1 MTAASPSPSPIPA
14 PPALPGTYRDCLAF
28 FYARNQ
34 FAMKLGLENIRALLG
49 RLGNPERGLTFLHVA
64 GTNGKGSVC
73 ANLAALLGACGYRR
87 VGLYTS
93 PHLVSFRE
101 RIQVDGEPIPA
112 DFIVAW
118 LRRAQGAILE
128 LGATYF
134 ECVTA
139 LALDYFRDRACGA
152 VVLET
157 GLGGRLDA
165 TNAVTPAV
173 TVITSISLD
182 HTAILGDTVEA
193 IWKEKLGILKPGVPM
208 VVREDRPALLAELD
222 ARAAAAGSP
231 VLRLRDHRWEE
242 VPAGGAAEDPDPGA
256 APSPSAVPG
265 ADPSPPSADPGAAGR
280 EAAPALRFHGRYATY
295 VLPGDLRPE
304 AHQRENLALSLLAM
318 EAFLGRALPPPET
331 WIPALRA
338 SRVPGRTQLLTAPGL
353 PPVLLDG
360 AHNPGGIEALAAYL
374 ARAFPGR
381 RIRAL
386 FAVMK
391 DKDYAA
397 VFRSVLGFAARVTF
411 VPLGEAFP
419 RALSFAELEAAL
431 SPEERARIDVLP
443 PGPGALEAWLRAP
456 EGAPDLV
463 VACGSLYLL
472 GTLIPRLV
480 PLYPGLAWFR
490 RFADEF
496 PA

>member
-1 MTAASPSPSPIPA
+1 MTAPASFPLSET
-14 PPALPGTYRDCLAF
+14 LPETYRDCLAF

-34 FAMKLGLENIRALLG
+34 FAMKLGLENIRALLD
-49 RLGNPERGLTFLHVA
+49 RLGNPERGMAFLHVA

-73 ANLAALLGACGYRR
+73 ANLAALLGAAGYRR

-101 RIQVDGEPIPA
+101 RIMVDGEPIPA
-112 DFIVAW
+112 DYIVAW
-118 LRRAQGAILE
+118 LRRAQPIVLALQS
-128 LGATYF
+128 TYF

-139 LALDYFRDRACGA
+139 LALEYFRDLACEA

-193 IWKEKLGILKPGVPM
+193 IWKEKLGILKAGVPM
-208 VVREDRPALLAELD
+208 VVREDRPDLLAELD
-222 ARAAAAGSP
+222 RRAAAAGSP
-231 VLRLRDHRWEE
+231 VIRLMDHPLEE
-242 VPAGGAAEDPDPGA
+242 IPVAASSRGES
-256 APSPSAVPG
+256 PSPSP
-265 ADPSPPSADPGAAGR
+265 
-280 EAAPALRFHGRYATY
+280 LRFHARYATY
-295 VLPGDLRPE
+295 ELPGDLRPE
-304 AHQRENLALSLLAM
+304 PHQRENLALSLLAM
-318 EAFLGRALPPPET
+318 ETFLGRALPPPET
-331 WIPALRA
+331 WIPALRSA
-338 SRVPGRTQLLTAPGL
+338 RMPGRTQLLEAPGL

-360 AHNPGGIEALAAYL
+360 AHNPGGIDALAAYL

-381 RIRAL
+381 RILTL

-397 VFRSVLGFAARVTF
+397 VFRRVLDFSARIFF
-411 VPLGEAFP
+411 VPLGDEFP
-419 RALSFAELEAAL
+419 RALAFVELEAAL
-431 SPEERARIDVLP
+431 APEERARVEAFPLS
-443 PGPGALEAWLRAP
+443 PGAVEAWLRGSVP
-456 EGAPDLV
+456 QGDLV
-463 VACGSLYLL
+463 VVCGSLYLL
-472 GTLIPRLV
+472 GKTIPQLV

-490 RFADEF
+490 RFSDEF
-496 PA
+496 PG

>member
-1 MTAASPSPSPIPA
+1 MTASAAAS
-14 PPALPGTYRDCLAF
+14 LPRTYRDCLAF

-34 FAMKLGLENIRALLG
+34 FAMKLGLENIRALLD
-49 RLGNPERGLTFLHVA
+49 RLGRPDEGLTFLHVA

-112 DFIVAW
+112 EYIVDW
-118 LRRAQGAILE
+118 LRRAQPVILE

-139 LALDYFRDRACGA
+139 LALGYFRDQGCGA
-152 VVLET
+152 VALET

-165 TNAVTPAV
+165 TNAVRPAV

-208 VVREDRPALLAELD
+208 VVREDRPALLAELA
-222 ARAAAAGSP
+222 ARASAAGSP
-231 VLRLRDHRWEE
+231 VLKLADHPLEGAPASGNPTA
-242 VPAGGAAEDPDPGA
+242 VPAPG
-256 APSPSAVPG
+256 PV
-265 ADPSPPSADPGAAGR
+265 
-280 EAAPALRFHGRYATY
+280 RFHGRYATY
-295 VLPGDLRPE
+295 ELPPDLRAE
-304 AHQRENLALSLLAM
+304 AHQWENLSLSLLAM
-318 EAFLGRALPPPET
+318 EAFLGRALPPPAG

-338 SRVPGRTQLLTAPGL
+338 ARVPGRTQSLEAPGL
-353 PPVLLDG
+353 PPLLLDG
-360 AHNPGGIEALAAYL
+360 AHNPGGIEALAAHL
-374 ARAFPGR
+374 ARAFPGK
-381 RIRAL
+381 RIHAL

-397 VFRSVLGFAARVTF
+397 VFRRVLAFSERIRF
-411 VPLGEAFP
+411 VPLGDEFP
-419 RALSFAELEAAL
+419 RALAFAELQAAL
-431 SPEERARIDVLP
+431 SPEERERVEPFPLA
-443 PGPGALEAWLRAP
+443 PGAVEAWLRAP
-456 EGAPDLV
+456 SGSPDLI

-472 GTLIPRLV
+472 GKLIPHLV

-496 PA
+496 PP